1 MVGDS
6 HSREEAE
13 VMCLCSIMQAYGME
27 TRLQLR
33 CYFMFVLLVDFYQR
47 DYSSYLCVNKILM
60 QFMIF
65 FLPSMGCAN
74 TSTLIFRR
82 KNTHNT
88 KCKATTRMVAVSTT
102 SKTTRPMTKT
112 TTLKSTTTTKHRKRQ
127 QQQQHM

>member
-27 TRLQLR
+27 TSLQLR
-33 CYFMFVLLVDFYQR
+33 CYFMFVLLADFYQR

-65 FLPSMGCAN
+65 FLSSMGCAN